1 METGA
6 FALDPVRAEE
16 AVRRA
21 LLARHSDVVDRA
33 VLDVQTD
40 AETGSVTVTLRSTT
54 ALVFAPAVPGAPD
67 EVIVVAQA
75 TADVL
80 VGD

>member
-1 METGA
+1 MSSHSTRA
-6 FALDPVRAEE
+6 RAEE

-21 LLARHSDVVDRA
+21 LIARQSDVVDRA
-33 VLDVQTD
+33 VLEVQTD
-40 AETGSVTVTLRSTT
+40 ADAGSVTVTLRSSVE
-54 ALVFAPAVPGAPD
+54 LVFSPAVPGAP
-67 EVIVVAQA
+67 EMMSVVAQA

>member
-1 METGA
+1 M
-6 FALDPVRAEE
+6 
-16 AVRRA
+16 
-21 LLARHSDVVDRA
+21 VDRA

-54 ALVFAPAVPGAPD
+54 ALVFAPAVPGAPN